1 MNIRR
6 IYAIFCSP
14 FLLQLPSAGDIGA
27 GGYMYF
33 KIDIGFGWLWGQ
45 VKPEAAGV
53 GHEPDS
59 AGAK

>member
-6 IYAIFCSP
+6 IYAILYSP
-14 FLLQLPSAGDIGA
+14 FLRYCRLRGYIGA

-45 VKPEAAGV
+45 VKHEAAGV

>member
-1 MNIRR
+1 
-6 IYAIFCSP
+6 
-14 FLLQLPSAGDIGA
+14 
-27 GGYMYF
+27 MYF

-45 VKPEAAGV
+45 VKSEAAGV